1 MENEN
6 REELVDETQGLEQ
19 PPVEATQEPAPYVP
33 RPLWQRILAGIGVVL
48 FVLVIILYYINMM
61 RGGI

>member
-6 REELVDETQGLEQ
+6 REELIEEAQQ
-19 PPVEATQEPAPYVP
+19 PPVEAEQTPAPYVP
-33 RPLWQRILAGIGVVL
+33 RPLWQRILAWIGVVV
-48 FVLVIILYYINMM
+48 FVLLILMYYINMM

>member
-6 REELVDETQGLEQ
+6 REELTEETQVPEQ
-19 PPVEATQEPAPYVP
+19 PPVELVEEPAPYVP
-33 RPLWQRILAGIGVVL
+33 RPMWQRILAWIGVVV
-48 FVLVIILYYINMM
+48 FVLVIIMYYINMM